1 MSVNLITSSISAIT
15 GKWSRL
21 LIAGESVNLHNHFG
35 TPDNAEDVH
44 LITQLLL
51 FNYPSQI
58 KTSCAGPGSRMLTAA
73 WFLIELSLVV
83 YSCSGIVSSSYN
95 EWSRTTSINVDKSQ
109 TRKSS
114 EHRNLQKNA
123 RSMIPFMW
131 IVLTHKT
138 VIYLVY
144 EYNKYSRTT
153 NVCMVIIPSNVSM
166 WLALGKKEG
175 EGKEMGLYEIVF
187 L

>member
-1 MSVNLITSSISAIT
+1 MPNLTSNKNGKKHWHPILYLSDRQTSVNLITSSISAIT

-73 WFLIELSLVV
+73 
-83 YSCSGIVSSSYN
+83 
-95 EWSRTTSINVDKSQ
+95 
-109 TRKSS
+109 
-114 EHRNLQKNA
+114 
-123 RSMIPFMW
+123 
-131 IVLTHKT
+131 
-138 VIYLVY
+138 
-144 EYNKYSRTT
+144 
-153 NVCMVIIPSNVSM
+153 
-166 WLALGKKEG
+166 
-175 EGKEMGLYEIVF
+175 
-187 L
+187 